1 MVTDIFIRTY
11 EKDLGWLRY
20 CLKSIHK
27 YVTGYRQIVI
37 CIPEP
42 QKRLLDSWNLTAE
55 KVVTCPV
62 YKEDYL
68 GQQVSKLQAYKYTD
82 AEAIVFVDSD
92 CCFKSPVDLSVE
104 LFEGELPIVYKT
116 VYEHVGDAICWKEI
130 TEKTVGANLEYEYMR
145 RLPFV
150 FLSKTLKSASLYIN
164 ILHDCNISDY
174 VMRQPGRHFS
184 EFNYLGAYAE
194 LNEKENYRFKD
205 TEKEGYG
212 NDYLKQN
219 WSWGSITPEIKA
231 ELEAVTA

>member
-1 MVTDIFIRTY
+1 
-11 EKDLGWLRY
+11 
-20 CLKSIHK
+20 
-27 YVTGYRQIVI
+27 
-37 CIPEP
+37 
-42 QKRLLDSWNLTAE
+42 
-55 KVVTCPV
+55 V

-130 TEKTVGANLEYEYMR
+130 TEKTVGANLKYEYMR